1 MTITFPSIT
10 QIQERIVSNLIL
22 SVNAGQLNSSKHI
35 DPNIRNSLIGG
46 LTSSMS
52 AGFDE
57 NNDLIKD
64 LLKQLFPQTATD
76 EYLENWASF
85 FGIIRKIAVQASG
98 YVIFEGTAAT
108 SIPATTAIQSA
119 DGTEYQTQAAATI
132 STSTIG
138 LVSLT
143 RSGTTATANTTS
155 AHNLATGTTVTISG
169 AAQLDYNITTTIIVI
184 SETSFTFQVANS
196 PTTPATG
203 TILATFTTAKVQVLA
218 VEYGTNG
225 NSSGGSELTLISP
238 IVGVE
243 TSCYIDYNGFSQGL
257 DLENDDSLRTRLL
270 ERTSNFSAPFT
281 AGGLPVF
288 IKEKIS
294 GITRVWVQTA
304 TPVAGKVTI
313 YFARDGDANNIPTSA
328 QALAVKNAIIDPDT
342 GIKPANTPDSYV
354 IVSAPTAVPINFSFS
369 SLSPN
374 TAAMRSAISTT
385 LYDYFRSDSVA
396 VGGDLVAN
404 EYNALIYS
412 VIDADGNS
420 PTFALTSPSGT
431 ISISD
436 SELATLGNITFP

>member
-1 MTITFPSIT
+1 MTINFPSIT
-10 QIQERIVSNLIL
+10 QIQERIVSDLIL
-22 SVNAGQLNSSKHI
+22 AINAGQLDSSKHV
-35 DPNIRNSLIGG
+35 DPNIRNNAIRG
-46 LTSSMS
+46 LTSAMS

-85 FGIIRKIAVQASG
+85 FGITRKIAMQASG
-98 YVIFEGTAAT
+98 YVIFEGTAST
-108 SIPATTAIQSA
+108 LIPAATAIQSA
-119 DGTEYQTQAAATI
+119 DGTEYETQAAATI

-138 LVSLT
+138 LASLT
-143 RSGTTATANTTS
+143 RSGATATATTTS
-155 AHNLATGTTVTISG
+155 AHNLATGATITISG
-169 AAQLDYNITTTIIVI
+169 ASQSDYNITTTIVVI

-196 PTTPATG
+196 PVTPATG
-203 TILATFTTAKVQVLA
+203 TILATFTTAKVQVSA
-218 VEYGTNG
+218 VEYGANG
-225 NSSGGSELTLISP
+225 NSGGGSELTLISP

-243 TSCYIDYNGFSQGL
+243 TSCYIDYSGFTNGL
-257 DLENDDSLRTRLL
+257 DLEDDESLRTRLL

-281 AGGLPVF
+281 ANGLPVF

-294 GITRVWVQTA
+294 GINRVWVQTA
-304 TPVAGKVTI
+304 TPAAGKVTI
-313 YFARDGDANNIPTSA
+313 YFTRDGDANNIPTSA
-328 QALAVKNAIIDPDT
+328 QALAVKNAIIDPDS
-342 GIKPANTPDSYV
+342 GITPANTPDSYV
-354 IVSAPTAVPINFSFS
+354 IVSPPTAVPINFSFS

-404 EYNALIYS
+404 EYNSLIYS

-420 PTFALTSPSGT
+420 PTFSLTLPSGT

>member
-1 MTITFPSIT
+1 MTIPFPSIT

-35 DPNIRNSLIGG
+35 DPNIRNTPIGG

-85 FGIIRKIAVQASG
+85 FGITRKIAVQASG

-108 SIPATTAIQSA
+108 SIPAATAIQSA

-138 LVSLT
+138 LASLT

-218 VEYGTNG
+218 AEYGTNG

-243 TSCYIDYNGFSQGL
+243 ASCYIDYNGFSQGL

-294 GITRVWVQTA
+294 GITRVFVQTA

-313 YFARDGDANNIPTSA
+313 YFARDGDTNNIPTSA

-354 IVSAPTAVPINFSFS
+354 IVSAPTAVPINFNFS

-420 PTFALTSPSGT
+420 PTFTLTSPSGT

>member
-1 MTITFPSIT
+1 MIIFPSIT
-10 QIQERIVSNLIL
+10 EIQERIANDLIL
-22 SVNAGQLNSSKHI
+22 SVNAGQLDIAKHV
-35 DPNIRNSLIGG
+35 DANIRNSAIRG
-46 LTSSMS
+46 LSSSMS

-57 NNDLIKD
+57 NNDLIKE

-85 FGIIRKIAVQASG
+85 FGITRKIAVQASG
-98 YVIFEGTAAT
+98 YVIFEGTATT
-108 SIPATTAIQSA
+108 SIPAATAIQSA
-119 DGTEYQTQAAATI
+119 DGTEYETQATATI
-132 STSTIG
+132 STSIIG
-138 LVSLT
+138 LASLT
-143 RSGTTATANTTS
+143 RSGTTATATTNS
-155 AHNLATGTTVTISG
+155 AHNLATGATITISG
-169 AAQLDYNITTTIIVI
+169 AAQSPYNITAIISVI

-196 PTTPATG
+196 PATPATG

-218 VEYGTNG
+218 VEFGANG

-238 IVGVE
+238 IAGVE
-243 TSCYIDYNGFSQGL
+243 TSCYIDYNGFTQGL
-257 DLENDDSLRTRLL
+257 DLEDDDSLRTRLL

-281 AGGLPVF
+281 ASGLPVF

-294 GITRVWVQTA
+294 GITRVFVQTA

-313 YFARDGDANNIPTSA
+313 YFTRDADANNIPTSA
-328 QALAVKNAIIDPDT
+328 QALEVKNAIINADS

-354 IVSAPTAVPINFSFS
+354 IVSPPTAVPINFTFS

-374 TAAMRSAISTT
+374 TAAMREAISTT
-385 LYDYFRSDSVA
+385 LYDYFRSDSVV

-404 EYNALIYS
+404 EYNSLIYS

-420 PTFALTSPSGT
+420 PTFALILPSGT

-436 SELATLGNITFP
+436 SELATLGNIIFP